1 MAHPEVRKNVDRIL
15 REKELTKRQLANFL
29 EINETHVNRKLNDR
43 ASIDLLA
50 KIASFLKCDV
60 KDLIGSNSNYQN
72 ISGSGNAASYHGHAA
87 IISTPE
93 NTTSK
98 IINDD
103 GITMTCEPVPDQKT
117 QQRMKEL
124 ENEVLIL
131 RTEAKHKSELIAK
144 LSDEIEFLRGVINR

>member
-1 MAHPEVRKNVDRIL
+1 MKITKE
-15 REKELTKRQLANFL
+15 EKQIIIEEAIRL
-29 EINETHVNRKLNDR
+29 INESKLSGYKISKDTGITEV
-43 ASIDLLA
+43 SISQYKKGARPSYTTA
-50 KIASFLKCDV
+50 KVIVEYFNNQS
-60 KDLIGSNSNYQN
+60 QN

-87 IISTPE
+87 LIQTPA
-93 NTTSK
+93 NMSSK

-103 GITMTCEPVPDQKT
+103 GIEITCDPVPDQKT

-131 RTEAKHKSELIAK
+131 RAEAKHKSELIAK